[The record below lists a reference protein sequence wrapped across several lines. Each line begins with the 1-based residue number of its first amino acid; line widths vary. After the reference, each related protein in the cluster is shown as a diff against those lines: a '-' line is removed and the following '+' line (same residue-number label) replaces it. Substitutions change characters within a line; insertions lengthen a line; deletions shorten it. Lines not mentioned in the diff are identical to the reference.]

1 MSQVL
6 KRPLAQ
12 ADLDDIWDY
21 VEERSSEEKA
31 ADFLRNLNAKMET
44 LARNPYI
51 GRKRD
56 ELLPGLRSFPFKD
69 YLIFYYPL
77 ENGIEVVRV
86 FRGRRDIERIFQ
98 GEAGEEE
105 EEQEDI

>member
-21 VEERSSEEKA
+21 IEERSSEEQA
-31 ADFLRNLNAKMET
+31 EDFLRRLNAKMET

-56 ELLPGLRSFPFKD
+56 ELLPGLPFTARPTVSGHPQELGTTGSKTREGRSLPQNTVNVT
-69 YLIFYYPL
+69 I
-77 ENGIEVVRV
+77 
-86 FRGRRDIERIFQ
+86 
-98 GEAGEEE
+98 
-105 EEQEDI
+105 